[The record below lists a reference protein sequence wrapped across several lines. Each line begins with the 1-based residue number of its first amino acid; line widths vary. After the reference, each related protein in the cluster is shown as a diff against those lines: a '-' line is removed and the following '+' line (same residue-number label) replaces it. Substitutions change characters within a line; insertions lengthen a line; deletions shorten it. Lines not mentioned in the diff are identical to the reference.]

1 MNISAATFATVADD
15 ELLADLI
22 QISDEILGHGI
33 GQTLLGAGPIR
44 GVLFT
49 LDEISWL
56 GIRVERSRRRET
68 VDQRADWNRDD
79 QIRSRLAVT
88 LTIGSLATRLCLQDR
103 LKEEVGKLIDMHV
116 GAQDDITTISPITAV
131 RATLGNEFLS
141 SEAG

>member
-1 MNISAATFATVADD
+1 M
-15 ELLADLI
+15 
-22 QISDEILGHGI
+22 
-33 GQTLLGAGPIR
+33 
-44 GVLFT
+44 LFT

-56 GIRVERSRRRET
+56 GIRVERSRGRET

-79 QIRSRLAVT
+79 QIGSRLAVT

-131 RATLGNEFLS
+131 GATLGNEFLS